1 MDSSEADFYGL
12 YPAELQNGA
21 GQFVL
26 PSQASVDAALN
37 DASTN
42 PDGTINPSF
51 TNTSDASAYPLP
63 MVTYA
68 LVSTS
73 PQPPGQGSELR
84 GLLTNLVNYSH
95 TSGAGTTNP
104 LPPGYYPLPDNMY
117 QQALADI
124 TKDVNGPGATAPS
137 PAAGGST
144 PGVVGG
150 VAHGAGPLA
159 VVGSIAHALTPGSH
173 GLLGAAATP
182 TGGTSGP
189 LTGRLISV
197 SVGSERYFVPL
208 LLLLAL
214 LCLIGGPL
222 LYMYPSWR
230 RSRTASAALATE
242 GPTEGGDAGG
252 DP

>member
-1 MDSSEADFYGL
+1 
-12 YPAELQNGA
+12 
-21 GQFVL
+21 
-26 PSQASVDAALN
+26 
-37 DASTN
+37 
-42 PDGTINPSF
+42 
-51 TNTSDASAYPLP
+51 
-63 MVTYA
+63 
-68 LVSTS
+68 
-73 PQPPGQGSELR
+73 
-84 GLLTNLVNYSH
+84 
-95 TSGAGTTNP
+95 
-104 LPPGYYPLPDNMY
+104 
-117 QQALADI
+117 
-124 TKDVNGPGATAPS
+124 
-137 PAAGGST
+137 
-144 PGVVGG
+144 
-150 VAHGAGPLA
+150 LA

-208 LLLLAL
+208 LLLVAL

-230 RSRTASAALATE
+230 RSGTASAALATE